1 MYFLHVKPTSV
12 FKLVFCIIPCVVLVI
27 WAIFYF
33 MVDAAMPEADIAGQ
47 MESGLSDTLSNINA
61 NNTLD
66 NIGTDRKNN
75 YQM

>member
-1 MYFLHVKPTSV
+1 
-12 FKLVFCIIPCVVLVI
+12 
-27 WAIFYF
+27 
-33 MVDAAMPEADIAGQ
+33 MPEADIAGQ